1 MRRTTLTYRSDID
14 GLRAISVALVFA
26 FHLGLIGGGFIGV
39 DVFFVISGCLI
50 TGIIHAELEGG
61 RFTFKEFYER
71 RARRILPALL
81 TMIVATAAGGYI
93 LLYPGDYET
102 FGRSS
107 LYALAGLSNI
117 FFMTHTGYFDLP
129 SQNMPLLHT
138 WSLGVEEQ
146 FYVLWPAVLMIG
158 YRIFGGSKLAWRSFL
173 GAIVAASFVAA
184 FLEVSRDPKAA
195 FYLPFTRGWE
205 LALGGLLVFLP
216 RVSGRIAVALPPL
229 GLTLIAATAIILK
242 PSDPFPGLNALPPV
256 IGALLILCS
265 GQTIVGGLLG
275 RLAPIGRISYSLY
288 LWHWPIIVFWRV
300 YLNGAPLAGLDMLV
314 IVGLATGVS
323 VLSYAFIEQPLRRIR
338 LRPVLLLALTAE
350 IAVAA
355 IIVPIVRTTGFPGRI
370 PASAQAL
377 GSSDLMWTWQCPE
390 SKDVGLLGWP
400 SIVQTAPSCI
410 AGSSWEHARHHALV
424 WGDSNAE
431 AIFPLLGLAASRQD
445 TSIILV
451 NPCPAI
457 IHQGITQRYWP
468 EEPKYNE
475 YCETNRNSVLKYLDN
490 GSVPIDMIIVASS
503 WTNTI
508 HVLVRHASDR
518 PDESKHLNVLQDGFD
533 SLIPLIKYHRKIVL
547 FGDVPKWGI
556 GYPVPCVLA
565 QIALPRR
572 ACTTD
577 VSSIPMTLFNQ
588 MEKPSH
594 DILRSAA
601 AKAGV
606 TSYSPEDYLC
616 DTDRCLTKVNG
627 DFIYRDGDHLR
638 RNLSLETSN
647 KLVEL
652 MNLESL
658 FKDLDDH
665 PLPSKASDP
674 VAH

>member
-1 MRRTTLTYRSDID
+1 MR
-14 GLRAISVALVFA
+14 AVSVALVFA

-50 TGIIHAELEGG
+50 TGIIHAGIEEG
-61 RFTFKEFYER
+61 RFTFKDFYER

-81 TMIVATAAGGYI
+81 TMIVATTVGGYI

-102 FGRSS
+102 FGRSA

-117 FFMTHTGYFDLP
+117 FFLNHTGYFDLP

-146 FYVLWPAVLMIG
+146 LYVLWPAILIVG
-158 YRIFGGSKLAWRSFL
+158 HRIFGGSRPAWRSFL
-173 GAIVAASFVAA
+173 SAIVAASFVAA
-184 FLEVSRDPKAA
+184 LVEVSRDPKAA

-216 RVSGRIAVALPPL
+216 RVSGRIAVALPPV
-229 GLTLIAATAIILK
+229 GLMLIAASAVFLK

-265 GQTIVGGLLG
+265 GQAIVGRLLG
-275 RLAPIGRISYSLY
+275 RLAPLGRISYSLY
-288 LWHWPIIVFWRV
+288 LWHWPIIVYWRV
-300 YLNGAPLAGLDMLV
+300 YLNGAPLTGLDMMV

-323 VLSYAFIEQPLRRIR
+323 ILSYAFIEQPFRRMR

-377 GSSDLMWTWQCPE
+377 GSSDMMWAWQCPE
-390 SKDVGLLGWP
+390 SKDIGLLGWP
-400 SIVQTAPSCI
+400 SIAQTAPSCI
-410 AGSSWEHARHHALV
+410 AGSSWEHARHHALL

-431 AIFPLLGLAASRQD
+431 AIFPLLDLAASRQD

-457 IHQGITQRYWP
+457 IHQGVAQRYWP
-468 EEPKYNE
+468 EEPKYND
-475 YCETNRNSVLKYLDN
+475 YCEANRNAVLKYLDN
-490 GSVPIDMIIVASS
+490 GSVKIDVIVIASS
-503 WTNTI
+503 WTNTS
-508 HVLVRHASDR
+508 HLLVSHANDR
-518 PDESKHLNVLQDGFD
+518 PDESKHLDVLREGFAD
-533 SLIPLIKYHRKIVL
+533 LLPRIKDHRRVIV
-547 FGDVPKWGI
+547 FGDIPKWNI

-565 QIALPRR
+565 KIALPRR
-572 ACTTD
+572 ACDTD
-577 VSSIPMTLFNQ
+577 VSSIPMTLFDRI
-588 MEKPSH
+588 EKPPH

-601 AKAGV
+601 AIAGV
-606 TSYSPEDYLC
+606 TSYNPEDYLC
-616 DTDRCLTKVNG
+616 DADRCVTQVNG
-627 DFIYRDGDHLR
+627 EFIYRDGDHLR
-638 RNLSLETSN
+638 RNLSHDTLAR
-647 KLVEL
+647 LVEL
-652 MNLESL
+652 MNLEPL
-658 FKDLDDH
+658 FRGLGDH
-665 PLPSKASDP
+665 SMSGNTSDP
-674 VAH
+674 VVH